1 MPFEVGQRAG
11 DYEILGV
18 LGKGGMGRVYRV
30 RNVISNRVEAMK
42 VLLPDVAAE
51 AELSDRFI
59 GEIRTLGSLDHP
71 NIAKLHGAFKVE
83 NQLVMLMEFIEGVTL
98 FDRAKAAAIP
108 LNEVLSDAT
117 QTLAALSYAHEKGVI
132 HRDIKP
138 SNIMVTPDGVVKLM
152 DFGIAKSSVDPV
164 ETRTGI
170 TMGSMLYMS
179 PEQVR
184 GSQLDA
190 RSDLYSVGVLLYE
203 LTAGCRPFEGET
215 TYAILEAQLTAVPKP
230 PLEVNPNIPKPL
242 SDIIMTAL
250 SKEPAHRFQSAK
262 AFGNALE
269 SVRQQN
275 AGTQPQTVPV
285 SRAVSPPPLAAPVV
299 VTQSHAR
306 ANRSLWMALGAIAC
320 VCALIAAAIAL
331 PHFWRSSA
339 ASTTTA
345 RVDRASS
352 PPGISPAQRL
362 GSDALSSDSAPAS
375 PASTS
380 DVQAAPPNPP
390 NDAGGQNDSDVRVK
404 TPRKQTNTISQ
415 QPSAAADQP
424 APPVVAAAPL
434 PPGPSPEEIEKVRD
448 RLIQLH
454 ARADAVRS
462 SIGQLRQEQAAS
474 GLGLRHDI
482 VASASRLDSYLQEAD
497 RAAQTT
503 SLESAR
509 KDMDHVEEELN
520 KLENFLGK

>member
-1 MPFEVGQRAG
+1 MPFEVGQLAG

-18 LGKGGMGRVYRV
+18 LGKGGMGQVYRV

-42 VLLPDVAAE
+42 VLLADIAAE
-51 AELSDRFI
+51 AELGDRFI

-71 NIAKLHGAFKVE
+71 NIAKLHGAFKVD
-83 NQLVMLMEFIEGVTL
+83 NQLVMLMEFVEGCTL
-98 FDRAKAAAIP
+98 FDRAKASPIP
-108 LNEVLSDAT
+108 LNEVLSYAA
-117 QTLAALSYAHEKGVI
+117 QTLAALGYAHEKGVI

-138 SNIMVTPDGVVKLM
+138 SNIMVTPQGVVKLM
-152 DFGIAKSSVDPV
+152 DFGIAKSSTDPV
-164 ETRTGI
+164 QTRTGI

-215 TYAILEAQLTAVPKP
+215 TYAILEAQLNAVPKA

-250 SKEPAHRFQSAK
+250 SKDPADRFQSAK
-262 AFGNALE
+262 AFGNALQ
-269 SVRQQN
+269 SVRREN
-275 AGTQPQTVPV
+275 AGTQPQTIAA
-285 SRAVSPPPLAAPVV
+285 SRPVSPPLVAPVPTV
-299 VTQSHAR
+299 HSGGK

-320 VCALIAAAIAL
+320 VCALIAAAVAL

-339 ASTTTA
+339 ASTGTA
-345 RVDRASS
+345 RVAAA
-352 PPGISPAQRL
+352 PTAAPN
-362 GSDALSSDSAPAS
+362 SAPQR
-375 PASTS
+375 P
-380 DVQAAPPNPP
+380 
-390 NDAGGQNDSDVRVK
+390 DSDTSSANPVPPPVARTPDPIVAPVK
-404 TPRKQTNTISQ
+404 TARRPSSINSSQ
-415 QPSAAADQP
+415 SSSAADQP
-424 APPVVAAAPL
+424 SPAVAPAAPL
-434 PPGPSPEEIEKVRD
+434 PPPGPSPEEIEKVRD

-474 GLGLRHDI
+474 GLGLRQDI

-503 SLESAR
+503 NLESAR
-509 KDMDHVEEELN
+509 KDMDHVEEELTE
-520 KLENFLGK
+520 LENFLGK

>member
-1 MPFEVGQRAG
+1 MPFEVGQLAG

-42 VLLPDVAAE
+42 VLLADVAAE

-71 NIAKLHGAFKVE
+71 NIAKLHGAFKIE
-83 NQLVMLMEFIEGVTL
+83 NQLVMLMEFIEGDTL
-98 FDRAKAAAIP
+98 FDRAKTAPIP
-108 LNEVLSDAT
+108 LNEVLSYAT

-138 SNIMVTPDGVVKLM
+138 SNIMVTPQGVAKLT
-152 DFGIAKSSVDPV
+152 DFGIAKSSADPV
-164 ETRTGI
+164 QTRTGI
-170 TMGSMLYMS
+170 TMGSLLYMS

-203 LTAGCRPFEGET
+203 LTAGCRPFEGDT
-215 TYAILEAQLTAVPKP
+215 TYAILEAQLNAVPKA
-230 PLEVNPNIPKPL
+230 PLEVNANVPKPL

-250 SKEPAHRFQSAK
+250 SKEPADRFQSAK
-262 AFGNALE
+262 AFRNALE

-275 AGTQPQTVPV
+275 AGTQPQTIPV
-285 SRAVSPPPLAAPVV
+285 SHSTPPPLAAPILA
-299 VTQSHAR
+299 TQSNAK

-345 RVDRASS
+345 RVEQSSTSAPTLPVQSPDAASTTPA
-352 PPGISPAQRL
+352 PPPVVAP
-362 GSDALSSDSAPAS
+362 DSAAAPQS
-375 PASTS
+375 PTIDTAVQSNS
-380 DVQAAPPNPP
+380 DVP
-390 NDAGGQNDSDVRVK
+390 VK
-404 TPRKQTNTISQ
+404 TGRKPPKQNSP
-415 QPSAAADQP
+415 QPTVAADQP
-424 APPVVAAAPL
+424 PPTVAPAAPL
-434 PPGPSPEEIEKVRD
+434 PPPGPSPEEIEKVRD

-482 VASASRLDSYLQEAD
+482 VASSSRLDSYLQEAD

-503 SLESAR
+503 NLESAR
-509 KDMDHVEEELN
+509 KNMDHVEEELT